1 MKLFSR
7 FTHNRLITDA
17 LREIR
22 ATRSRFLSILV
33 LSALAVCF
41 LAGLRA
47 TEPDMKNSAD
57 RYLDSLR
64 LMDLRVAA
72 TLGLTD
78 EDIALLS
85 EQPGVRLCQGAYTID
100 AMVKTGEK
108 DSNVKVLSYTEEI
121 NCPELLEGRLPQ
133 TPEECL
139 AEPRFLQETGLS
151 IGDTITLDTGTG
163 DYEDALTGTQFTI
176 VGTANSPLYIGV
188 ERGSSTLGT
197 GKAEYF
203 LLLPMESFA
212 MENYTDAYLLVDG
225 AADPM
230 THRTN
235 MTS

>member
-78 EDIALLS
+78 EDTPYCPNS
-85 EQPGVRLCQGAYTID
+85 RESGSVRAPIPL
-100 AMVKTGEK
+100 
-108 DSNVKVLSYTEEI
+108 
-121 NCPELLEGRLPQ
+121 
-133 TPEECL
+133 TPW
-139 AEPRFLQETGLS
+139 
-151 IGDTITLDTGTG
+151 
-163 DYEDALTGTQFTI
+163 
-176 VGTANSPLYIGV
+176 
-188 ERGSSTLGT
+188 
-197 GKAEYF
+197 
-203 LLLPMESFA
+203 
-212 MENYTDAYLLVDG
+212 
-225 AADPM
+225 
-230 THRTN
+230 
-235 MTS
+235 